1 MPTGPS
7 SADPGTPGHRAYPGH
22 SAYPGPVRSLVL
34 LLRLRTGSLTVGQ
47 RVGLGVGV
55 LLMVGLT
62 VGSVVLPPRL
72 TLEPELVEAMGRY
85 LPAGFLAFVLTT
97 ATAVLFSGGGRE
109 ALPADQVVAFP
120 VGPTT
125 DHLAGLVM
133 APLNLAWLLQTWTLV
148 ATVSILSGGGHQGA
162 ALLPVV
168 LWLLAGTAVVQLL
181 SWLVEDVRRGPR
193 GELVVRTVAGLL
205 FAGLVALVA
214 TGHLLDVTA
223 WTPAGW
229 AASLTERGAAGD
241 WLPWALGCLALA
253 VVTVA
258 AVLLGARAARRTW
271 RRPATTQARVE
282 TRRYPPRA
290 FPRSDLRALVALD
303 RAACGARPRSVGGSS
318 CSACFRSSS
327 PSRAGS
333 TGSWCR
339 CCRGSWPPVGRCS
352 SGSTPGPSTRAVRS
366 GARACPCGR
375 APSCW
380 PGPGC
385 SGEVLAVAAVATL
398 LICGVRAGM
407 PRSAELSAAVGAMVV
422 VVPAHGGLRAALVG
436 APTLQRR
443 PAQRAGHPRTSA
455 RHGCLLGPAR
465 RRSDPDRTRVLGA
478 GTALPVVVVGAP
490 RRVPRGDLAAQPL
503 AYRAAVG
510 PPDGA
515 VRRGRDRGQHL
526 SCSPGGAL
534 RAGARL
540 RASGE
545 TVIGPLHEVRRQRR
559 VRRHDAHAVPPG
571 IATNRSGRPAAHR
584 PST

>member
-7 SADPGTPGHRAYPGH
+7 SADPGTPATGLPWPQ
-22 SAYPGPVRSLVL
+22 AYPGPVRSLVL

-47 RVGLGVGV
+47 RVGLGIGV

-62 VGSVVLPPRL
+62 VGSVVFPPRL

-193 GELVVRTVAGLL
+193 GELVVRTVAGVL

-258 AVLLGARAARRTW
+258 AVLLGARAARRGRGGV
-271 RRPATTQARVE
+271 RRPRRPGSRPAATHRV
-282 TRRYPPRA
+282 
-290 FPRSDLRALVALD
+290 RSPAATCAPSSPWTG
-303 RAACGARPRSVGGSS
+303 AACGARPRSVGGSS

-339 CCRGSWPPVGRCS
+339 CCRASWPPVGRCS
-352 SGSTPGPSTRAVRS
+352 SG
-366 GARACPCGR
+366 
-375 APSCW
+375 
-380 PGPGC
+380 
-385 SGEVLAVAAVATL
+385 
-398 LICGVRAGM
+398 
-407 PRSAELSAAVGAMVV
+407 
-422 VVPAHGGLRAALVG
+422 
-436 APTLQRR
+436 
-443 PAQRAGHPRTSA
+443 
-455 RHGCLLGPAR
+455 
-465 RRSDPDRTRVLGA
+465 
-478 GTALPVVVVGAP
+478 
-490 RRVPRGDLAAQPL
+490 
-503 AYRAAVG
+503 
-510 PPDGA
+510 
-515 VRRGRDRGQHL
+515 
-526 SCSPGGAL
+526 
-534 RAGARL
+534 
-540 RASGE
+540 
-545 TVIGPLHEVRRQRR
+545 
-559 VRRHDAHAVPPG
+559 
-571 IATNRSGRPAAHR
+571 
-584 PST
+584 